1 MAHEAEEWLLDIYHL
16 EVLGVRGE
24 IKIYLLLIKEHLA
37 LLMTSFTRPLF
48 SFYRPLIPSS
58 KSSSVD
64 SVIVDICFCKVESD
78 FRDFR
83 LTEQCGHTF
92 GNVMPN
98 VGIFSNVFLEFFL
111 CQFFSF
117 LTFAFLSRYVTL

>member
-1 MAHEAEEWLLDIYHL
+1 MI
-16 EVLGVRGE
+16 EVREGE

-37 LLMTSFTRPLF
+37 PLMTSFTRPLF

-98 VGIFSNVFLEFFL
+98 VVFSST
-111 CQFFSF
+111 FSWNF
-117 LTFAFLSRYVTL
+117 SYANFSLS